1 MAPPIRPVPI
11 QIGEAGFGEL
21 SITAKISSFAPPHH
35 SAGVFALIG
44 PMDQVNTLKVAGP
57 PTDAAVVA
65 YTQVD
70 LDAVYSESVGNAVH
84 ALSHSRS
91 SHEAAV
97 LATNDAGGPAGRFEG
112 SVYVTGDVILTGA
125 DAAED
130 FDIAE
135 GAARVPGMVMVLD
148 EEGRL
153 MPCSKA
159 YDRRVAGVI
168 SGAGAFRPALVMD
181 KRTDDGDR
189 SPVALFG
196 KTFCMVDATF
206 GGIEVGDLLTTSPR
220 EGHAMRASDASLAFG
235 AVLGKALRPIAEGL
249 GLVPILVTLQ

>member
-1 MAPPIRPVPI
+1 
-11 QIGEAGFGEL
+11 
-21 SITAKISSFAPPHH
+21 
-35 SAGVFALIG
+35 
-44 PMDQVNTLKVAGP
+44 
-57 PTDAAVVA
+57 
-65 YTQVD
+65 
-70 LDAVYSESVGNAVH
+70 
-84 ALSHSRS
+84 
-91 SHEAAV
+91 
-97 LATNDAGGPAGRFEG
+97 
-112 SVYVTGDVILTGA
+112 
-125 DAAED
+125 
-130 FDIAE
+130 
-135 GAARVPGMVMVLD
+135 VLD

-206 GGIEVGDLLTTSPR
+206 GRIEVGDLLTTSPR
-220 EGHAMRASDASLAFG
+220 EGHAMRASDAGLAFG